1 MGVTLTAIRNAAKK
15 AQACTEEYNPFV
27 RAIANGNHTLA
38 WQIVLGN
45 KTWLERHNVPLP
57 KNLEEL
63 AKGKG
68 INHHNGKV
76 YRITHYKNGNL
87 HGKVEKYYDNGQLY
101 ELTNYVDDKRCGFAY
116 QYSRKGIL
124 IKRSLYQ
131 NNIKEGIQEE
141 FYPNGTIYTR
151 YYLKNNK
158 PNDLYEI
165 FNEKGEILIRKQMR
179 NGNRHGLCEMY
190 NRNPGQY
197 SYSMS
202 HYLNNMLHGE
212 WITLNE
218 DGVKIAHRQY
228 KHGELIQEVM

>member
-15 AQACTEEYNPFV
+15 VNACTEQYNPFT

-45 KTWLERHNVPLP
+45 KDWLEIRHVPLP

-68 INHHNGKV
+68 VNHHNGKV
-76 YRITHYKNGNL
+76 CRITHYKNGNL

-101 ELTNYVDDKRCGFAY
+101 ELSNYVDGKRCGFAY
-116 QYSRKGIL
+116 HYSRKGIL
-124 IKRSLYQ
+124 IKRFLYQ
-131 NNIKEGIQEE
+131 NGIKEGIQEE

-158 PNDLYEI
+158 PNGLHEI

-179 NGNRHGLCEMY
+179 NGNRHGLCETY
-190 NRNPGQY
+190 NRGSVQY
-197 SYSMS
+197 FYSMA
-202 HYLNNMLHGE
+202 HYLNDKLHGE
-212 WITLNE
+212 WITLDT
-218 DGVKIAHRQY
+218 DGVKITHRKY
-228 KHGELIQEVM
+228 KYGELIEEIM